1 MCPAPALPKIQPH
14 KLLYKGLTFVMS
26 LIFNTFLDWTISSKM
41 LPVTYKMKVTKMQ

>member
-1 MCPAPALPKIQPH
+1 MQHLPTQNTTPQTTFSKW
-14 KLLYKGLTFVMS
+14 LTFVMS